1 MVEAYAE
8 CIPNGW
14 LRDADS
20 AGGTVLGLTNARIYR
35 AYAAG
40 TATDLLPSG
49 MVKLDNH
56 LIERVNDKSNTI
68 VEEHM
73 LPLWQL
79 LPRSRWELEKY
90 FSIGLIKTERK
101 SYEAWLAEFA
111 ADSEP
116 LADEFR
122 VREQVI
128 DKSDA
133 EPSDAEHSDSSKP
146 SGGSSFS
153 GGGSSG
159 GQSGGGFSGGQSGG
173 GFSGGQSG
181 GGFSG
186 GPSGGSSGG
195 SSGGPPGGDDG
206 DDFVDESIRVC
217 DFSKPVIE
225 LIIFPTSVSLLE
237 AVVDTMAG
245 AVGIHITSAGVL
257 VKYDQQLGYCNVGHD
272 FAGSPLRK
280 VVDGIHYS
288 IRTTGMSHQDFIV
301 NGRRHISRKERVSAA
316 AKITSQRVRDALVS
330 LQTRD
335 GPIALDAHGGVCS
348 LRGPQVILLDGNGR
362 PRLVDRSPEHL
373 CSLLAG
379 GDPSWLAAELTAEQ
393 QVLADQINIADY
405 IPNKEV
411 REYMLNLWGSTL
423 FDTTAVSKKMGV
435 ILVGST
441 NAGKTSLSNLLGS
454 AANQYAGKGE
464 SKSFS
469 RTEGA
474 TSAALT
480 RLLNVVGG
488 RQFALLDELPAP
500 LEFDWKRYK
509 EFASGV
515 TITRP
520 PNANASKLL
529 TEETPM
535 LIITCNVEQLPHQ
548 PTAGAGALDKVCLLT
563 TQYILH
569 TAHYSL
575 LTTHYSL
582 LTTHYSLLTTH
593 YSLLTT
599 HCAAHVTH
607 YSLLTT
613 DCPLLTTHYTAH
625 F

>member
-20 AGGTVLGLTNARIYR
+20 AGGTVLGLTKYARIYR

-56 LIERVNDKSNTI
+56 LIERVNNKSNPI

-159 GQSGGGFSGGQSGG
+159 GQSGGGFSGG
-173 GFSGGQSG
+173 
-181 GGFSG
+181 
-186 GPSGGSSGG
+186 PSGGSSGG

-272 FAGSPLRK
+272 FAGNPLRK

-288 IRTTGMSHQDFIV
+288 IKTTGMSHQDFIV
-301 NGRRHISRKERVSAA
+301 NGRRHIPRKERVSAA
-316 AKITSQRVRDALVS
+316 AKITSKRVRDALVS
-330 LQTRD
+330 LRTRD
-335 GPIALDAHGGVCS
+335 GPITLDAH
-348 LRGPQVILLDGNGR
+348 
-362 PRLVDRSPEHL
+362 
-373 CSLLAG
+373 
-379 GDPSWLAAELTAEQ
+379 
-393 QVLADQINIADY
+393 
-405 IPNKEV
+405 
-411 REYMLNLWGSTL
+411 
-423 FDTTAVSKKMGV
+423 
-435 ILVGST
+435 
-441 NAGKTSLSNLLGS
+441 
-454 AANQYAGKGE
+454 
-464 SKSFS
+464 
-469 RTEGA
+469 
-474 TSAALT
+474 
-480 RLLNVVGG
+480 
-488 RQFALLDELPAP
+488 
-500 LEFDWKRYK
+500 
-509 EFASGV
+509 
-515 TITRP
+515 
-520 PNANASKLL
+520 
-529 TEETPM
+529 
-535 LIITCNVEQLPHQ
+535 
-548 PTAGAGALDKVCLLT
+548 
-563 TQYILH
+563 
-569 TAHYSL
+569 
-575 LTTHYSL
+575 
-582 LTTHYSLLTTH
+582 
-593 YSLLTT
+593 
-599 HCAAHVTH
+599 
-607 YSLLTT
+607 
-613 DCPLLTTHYTAH
+613 
-625 F
+625 

>member
-1 MVEAYAE
+1 M
-8 CIPNGW
+8 
-14 LRDADS
+14 
-20 AGGTVLGLTNARIYR
+20 
-35 AYAAG
+35 
-40 TATDLLPSG
+40 
-49 MVKLDNH
+49 
-56 LIERVNDKSNTI
+56 
-68 VEEHM
+68 
-73 LPLWQL
+73 
-79 LPRSRWELEKY
+79 
-90 FSIGLIKTERK
+90 
-101 SYEAWLAEFA
+101 
-111 ADSEP
+111 
-116 LADEFR
+116 
-122 VREQVI
+122 
-128 DKSDA
+128 
-133 EPSDAEHSDSSKP
+133 
-146 SGGSSFS
+146 
-153 GGGSSG
+153 
-159 GQSGGGFSGGQSGG
+159 
-173 GFSGGQSG
+173 
-181 GGFSG
+181 
-186 GPSGGSSGG
+186 
-195 SSGGPPGGDDG
+195 
-206 DDFVDESIRVC
+206 
-217 DFSKPVIE
+217 
-225 LIIFPTSVSLLE
+225 
-237 AVVDTMAG
+237 
-245 AVGIHITSAGVL
+245 
-257 VKYDQQLGYCNVGHD
+257 
-272 FAGSPLRK
+272 
-280 VVDGIHYS
+280 
-288 IRTTGMSHQDFIV
+288 
-301 NGRRHISRKERVSAA
+301 
-316 AKITSQRVRDALVS
+316 RDALVS
-330 LQTRD
+330 LRTRD
-335 GPIALDAHGGVCS
+335 GPITLDAHGGVCS
-348 LRGPQVILLDGNGR
+348 LRGPQVILLDRDGR
-362 PRLVDRSPEHL
+362 PQLVDRTPEHL

-405 IPNKEV
+405 IPNDEV

-423 FDTTAVSKKMGV
+423 FGTTAVSKKMGV

-563 TQYILH
+563 TQYLLH

-593 YSLLTT
+593 YSLPTT
-599 HCAAHVTH
+599 HCAAHDTH

-613 DCPLLTTHYTAH
+613 YCPLLTTHYTAH